1 MFSLQDATLEHS
13 NLEVIWKRT
22 TFCYIWLRLGKK
34 MADRAKI
41 RIRPVRI
48 FGKSDDRKFRISAH
62 RRESNEICR
71 IIWSSHLLH
80 LTKAF
85 RLLHQNNQFPQP
97 IESSYCL
104 RLIKSSKFC
113 LKTFVIEINWSK
125 LSKKFYI
132 NQKVLS

>member
-1 MFSLQDATLEHS
+1 MMMFRTSKSKTTSWRSVFGYVKKLFSLQDATLEHS

-71 IIWSSHLLH
+71 IIWSFAAS
-80 LTKAF
+80 
-85 RLLHQNNQFPQP
+85 NQSIQVT
-97 IESSYCL
+97 
-104 RLIKSSKFC
+104 SSKQPVPS
-113 LKTFVIEINWSK
+113 THRVIL
-125 LSKKFYI
+125 LSSPD
-132 NQKVLS
+132 QVV